1 MSPISELLAD
11 WGWNQTVRS
20 LQIERGMKLFPHSR
34 IHAVPGC
41 AHRRRENSLLK
52 HRMQRASIIHGE
64 GRALHLWKYKRRLS
78 LALAL
83 CLFAFSI
90 LGHAQNLSPKLQN
103 AVGHWQVINNDGS
116 KGGQVQTYIENGV
129 LFGKVTG
136 ARPGRAPDSVCD
148 RCPGALKGQR
158 IMGMIVIR
166 NFTRKAMT
174 GSAELLWIP
183 RTARNTRERCGPL
196 ETTSW
201 ACAGLSASR

>member
-1 MSPISELLAD
+1 
-11 WGWNQTVRS
+11 
-20 LQIERGMKLFPHSR
+20 
-34 IHAVPGC
+34 
-41 AHRRRENSLLK
+41 
-52 HRMQRASIIHGE
+52 MQRASIIHGE

-166 NFTRKAMT
+166 NFH
-174 GSAELLWIP
+174 AEGDDWVGGTVVDPENGKEYKGKMWAIGNDKLGMRGFVGISLIG
-183 RTARNTRERCGPL
+183 RTATWVRIP
-196 ETTSW
+196 
-201 ACAGLSASR
+201 